1 MNLFRPIALVS
12 EALGCVVIAVEFLIE
27 AQGDRFFMDRADFF
41 RLKLTSCVAKYDDGG
56 HVGDIFHLIRSFG
69 ADAGKMHPLGSWKK

>member
-1 MNLFRPIALVS
+1 
-12 EALGCVVIAVEFLIE
+12 
-27 AQGDRFFMDRADFF
+27 MDRVDFF

-69 ADAGKMHPLGSWKK
+69 ADAGKMKMHPLGIWKKQEE